1 MGMIDNAPVA
11 GTIGTGNIQDGGV
24 ETADIK
30 DGAVTNA
37 KIASGVDA
45 SKLTTGTLP
54 TARLDTGAA
63 VSNIGYTPVNKAG
76 DTMTG
81 QLNVS
86 GVVQTQGNGTSTG
99 YMAVNLK
106 NGSKFWHISGP
117 RGDDTGVALDRLA
130 VFYNDGSAY
139 TNCLNINTSG
149 SVSLPLQPACQIT
162 RGNGSET
169 FVSNTSYGL
178 GSSFL
183 LNRGGF
189 YFGTVVDGTNKR
201 VHVPATGLY
210 ECTFNVYVFYTG
222 SNGKRVEL
230 RTSTGEVV
238 CMHQMP
244 GGSTGDEL
252 RSITGLVSLT
262 AGDYFYFATAN
273 YGNIPLYTNNDHT
286 EVFIKYVG

>member
-1 MGMIDNAPVA
+1 MGLARYL
-11 GTIGTGNIQDGGV
+11 
-24 ETADIK
+24 
-30 DGAVTNA
+30 
-37 KIASGVDA
+37 
-45 SKLTTGTLP
+45 SKLAALVGSDGKVPAAGL
-54 TARLDTGAA
+54 ASGAA

-86 GVVQTQGNGTSTG
+86 GVVQTQGDGTSTG

-117 RGDDTGVALDRLA
+117 RSDEAGVALDRLSI
-130 VFYNDGSAY
+130 FYNNGSAY
-139 TNCLNINTSG
+139 TNCLNITTAG
-149 SVSLPLQPACQIT
+149 AVSLPQQPACQIT

-169 FVSNTSYGL
+169 FTTNSSYGL
-178 GSSFL
+178 GSAFL

-189 YFGTVVDGTNKR
+189 YFGTAVDGTNKR

-210 ECTFNVYVFYTG
+210 ECTFNLYVFYTG

-230 RTSTGEVV
+230 RTSTGEAV

-286 EVFIKYVG
+286 EVFIKYLG